1 VGTLTD
7 FGLARVY
14 QASRISGL
22 TIMNEMAGTPAF
34 MAPEQITDFREA
46 RPATDLYSVG
56 ATLYN
61 LLTDRYLFD
70 FPNRLDQR
78 LLMILQSDPVPIRA
92 RRPEIPLGL
101 ATAIHRSLA
110 KEPEGRFASAGAMRN
125 VVSEFRE
132 GA

>member
-1 VGTLTD
+1 
-7 FGLARVY
+7 
-14 QASRISGL
+14 
-22 TIMNEMAGTPAF
+22 

-46 RPATDLYSVG
+46 KPATDLYSVG

-61 LLTDRYLFD
+61 LLTDRPIFD

-125 VVSEFRE
+125 AVSKFRE
-132 GA
+132 SA